1 MLMPNSVEINS
12 ELTAQLYLCHME
24 LLCLYVQSHL
34 YSSLMK
40 CCGRN
45 SVISIENHTISNLAM
60 YKFESDFWGVS
71 LHASL

>member
-40 CCGRN
+40 CRGRN
-45 SVISIENHTISNLAM
+45 SIEIVISIENHTISNLAM
-60 YKFESDFWGVS
+60 YKFESDF
-71 LHASL
+71 